1 MLLGKLPLVYTI
13 LILAK
18 PITKGNIMPRKKVQ
32 QKSKASQ
39 KKPSLEELSQ
49 SHGKEEGT
57 QPTSLDQVWGDTG
70 VSKFGTLDEE
80 EYESSLSSMNKSDLQ
95 THATKVGLVPIDDV
109 NMLRK
114 RLLREFNRHISSF
127 RTPKQ
132 TQGVKKM
139 SAKAV
144 KILKEGK

>member
-1 MLLGKLPLVYTI
+1 
-13 LILAK
+13 
-18 PITKGNIMPRKKVQ
+18 MPRKKVQ

>member
-1 MLLGKLPLVYTI
+1 
-13 LILAK
+13 
-18 PITKGNIMPRKKVQ
+18 MPRKKVQ
-32 QKSKASQ
+32 QDNSKASQ
-39 KKPSLEELSQ
+39 KKPSLDELSQ

-95 THATKVGLVPIDDV
+95 THATKVGLVPIDDA

>member
-1 MLLGKLPLVYTI
+1 
-13 LILAK
+13 
-18 PITKGNIMPRKKVQ
+18 MPRKKVQ
-32 QKSKASQ
+32 QNSKASQ
-39 KKPSLEELSQ
+39 KKPSLEELRQ

-139 SAKAV
+139 SAKAL